1 MGLTKMKIKSLEVE
15 NIKLF
20 DKKFDRIKRIS
31 HVDLVLLNGPNGYG
45 KTTIFDAMELALT
58 GEIKRI
64 KIYNENLGVA
74 KNEKY
79 DKKILITDP
88 SKEAYVSLTLEEGG
102 SELKLLR
109 LYEKPSVSKKSKSS
123 TDNNPHKIF
132 EKFVRKLYVNGEE
145 ILEKDKQE
153 TVLESYHLNNITEFF
168 DKCCFLSQDEHLQ
181 FLKEAKKDKS
191 VSLEFLFQL
200 PEKQKK
206 EIEKLDRVISSLQN
220 SNTKNNLGYIQK
232 LEKCIG
238 ELKEKVENLQ
248 KIAKENQV
256 SENGDE
262 KENLEYESLFPQK
275 GIKWDKQMPVLSDDE
290 YVAFNSEIDDLIYF
304 AKNQQNCINYVWNKP
319 FRDIIKPFSGNED
332 IRCEDNA
339 LEYAYRYFSLVLSG
353 ESIEKKYHKQQQF
366 EQLKMIL
373 EKRDIHKINWEVV
386 SSENLL
392 NENAINWVK
401 QEIGLIGKLK
411 QTQGMVDRIITSLND
426 TRNALLQRSREA
438 MDSGTIEDKEC
449 PFCGTPYEE
458 RSILENSILAEGEKL
473 LSLSKGA
480 AQDIQNKVNEIY
492 EKYLNNMMIVI
503 QSGLQ
508 DRISETLYK
517 KCQEVKGYKGN
528 IDSIK
533 TMLQA
538 VNINLPEVY
547 EENITEISKG
557 YDVFIGNIKQHLRP
571 VVREIEEQL
580 IAKKFELIYNKYYD
594 NAESRFREIT
604 DLVLQSKKKYI
615 GRIFCDANREMI
627 LEKQNELKK
636 LEKRHDKLKEMY
648 DELCGYRKAID
659 EGIIDYK
666 KKVIQ
671 DIEPLLHVYTAKI
684 LQQKFCGKSIFI
696 LTDDKMENF
705 QLIHSAKDNHDILYN
720 MSSGQLAAVSLSFLL
735 CMNQVYAQ
743 QQSLPV
749 LLIDDPIQ
757 TIDDVNM
764 VGLVD
769 ILRFE
774 FKNTQI
780 FISTHEQKFEW
791 YLKYK
796 YEKAGK
802 KMKAYNM
809 KDILLRTNTIDL

>member
-1 MGLTKMKIKSLEVE
+1 MRIKSLEVE

-20 DKKFDRIKRIS
+20 DKKFDKIKGIS
-31 HVDLVLLNGPNGYG
+31 HADLILLNGPNGYG
-45 KTTIFDAMELALT
+45 KTTIFDALELALT

-88 SKEAYVSLTLEEGG
+88 SKEAYVTLTLEEDG
-102 SELKLLR
+102 SELKLMR
-109 LYEKPSVSKKSKSS
+109 LYEKTSASKKNKSS

-132 EKFVRKLYVNGEE
+132 DKFVLKLYVGGEE

-153 TVLESYHLNNITEFF
+153 AVLERYHLNNIAEFF

-181 FLKEAKKDKS
+181 FLKENKKDKP

-206 EIEKLDRVISSLQN
+206 ELEKLDRAISSLQN

-232 LEKCIG
+232 LEKSIG
-238 ELKEKVENLQ
+238 ELKDKIENLQ
-248 KIAKENQV
+248 NITKENQNT
-256 SENGDE
+256 ENGEE
-262 KENLEYESLFPQK
+262 KESLEYRSLFPQK
-275 GIKWDKQMPVLSDDE
+275 GIKWDKAMPMLSDDE
-290 YVAFNSEIDDLIYF
+290 YTIFNKEMDDLIYF
-304 AKNQQNCINYVWNKP
+304 AQHQQDCINFVWNRP
-319 FRDIIKPFSGNED
+319 FHDIIKPFSGNED
-332 IRCEDNA
+332 IHYEDNA
-339 LEYAYRYFSLVLSG
+339 LEYAYRYFSLAQIG
-353 ESIEKKYHKQQQF
+353 ESVEKKYQRQQQF

-373 EKRDIHKINWEVV
+373 EKRDIQKINWEVV
-386 SSENLL
+386 YSENLL
-392 NENAINWVK
+392 NEDAINLVK
-401 QEIGLIGKLK
+401 EEIELIGKLK
-411 QTQGMVDRIITSLND
+411 QTQGTVDRVITSLSD
-426 TRNALLQRSREA
+426 TRTALLQRAREA
-438 MDSGTIEDKEC
+438 MDGRIIENKEC
-449 PFCGTPYEE
+449 PFCGALYEERDILE
-458 RSILENSILAEGEKL
+458 RSILSEGEKL

-480 AQDIQNKVNEIY
+480 AQDIQSKVNEIY
-492 EKYLNNMMIVI
+492 EKYLNDLMTVI
-503 QSGLQ
+503 QLGLE
-508 DRISETLYK
+508 DCISETVYK
-517 KCQEVKGYKGN
+517 KWQEVKKYKGN

-533 TMLQA
+533 TMLQTI
-538 VNINLPEVY
+538 NINLPDVY
-547 EENITEISKG
+547 EENVTEISKG
-557 YDVFIGNIKQHLRP
+557 YSFFVGNIEQHLRP
-571 VVREIEEQL
+571 VAREIEEQL
-580 IAKKFELIYNKYYD
+580 MAKKFELVYDKYYD
-594 NAESRFREIT
+594 NAENRFREIT
-604 DLVLQSKKKYI
+604 DSVLQSKKKYI
-615 GRIFCDANREMI
+615 RRIFCDANREMI

-636 LEKRHDKLKEMY
+636 FEKRHDKLNEMY
-648 DELCGYRKAID
+648 DKLCDYRTAID
-659 EGIIDYK
+659 KGITDYK
-666 KKVIQ
+666 RKVIH

-774 FKNTQI
+774 FKDTQI

-809 KDILLRTNTIDL
+809 KDLILKTDLADRMA

>member
-145 ILEKDKQE
+145 VLEKDKQE

-206 EIEKLDRVISSLQN
+206 EIERLDRVISSLQN

-232 LEKCIG
+232 LEKGIG

-411 QTQGMVDRIITSLND
+411 QTQGTVDRIITSLND

-627 LEKQNELKK
+627 LEK
-636 LEKRHDKLKEMY
+636 
-648 DELCGYRKAID
+648 
-659 EGIIDYK
+659 
-666 KKVIQ
+666 
-671 DIEPLLHVYTAKI
+671 
-684 LQQKFCGKSIFI
+684 
-696 LTDDKMENF
+696 
-705 QLIHSAKDNHDILYN
+705 
-720 MSSGQLAAVSLSFLL
+720 
-735 CMNQVYAQ
+735 
-743 QQSLPV
+743 
-749 LLIDDPIQ
+749 
-757 TIDDVNM
+757 
-764 VGLVD
+764 
-769 ILRFE
+769 
-774 FKNTQI
+774 
-780 FISTHEQKFEW
+780 
-791 YLKYK
+791 
-796 YEKAGK
+796 
-802 KMKAYNM
+802 
-809 KDILLRTNTIDL
+809 

>member
-1 MGLTKMKIKSLEVE
+1 MKIKSLEVE

-20 DKKFDRIKRIS
+20 DKKFDKIKGIS
-31 HVDLVLLNGPNGYG
+31 HADLILLNGPNGYG
-45 KTTIFDAMELALT
+45 KTTIFDALELALT

-88 SKEAYVSLTLEEGG
+88 SKEAYVTLTLEEDG
-102 SELKLLR
+102 SELKLMR
-109 LYEKPSVSKKSKSS
+109 FYEKPLASKKSKSS

-145 ILEKDKQE
+145 ILENEKQE
-153 TVLESYHLNNITEFF
+153 AVLERYHLNNITEFF

-200 PEKQKK
+200 PEKRKK
-206 EIEKLDRVISSLQN
+206 ELDRLDKIIFSLQN
-220 SNTKNNLGYIQK
+220 SNTKNNLGYIQR
-232 LEKCIG
+232 LEKSIE
-238 ELKEKVENLQ
+238 ELKNKIENLQ
-248 KIAKENQV
+248 NITKENQAG
-256 SENGDE
+256 ENVE
-262 KENLEYESLFPQK
+262 EREVLEYQSLFPQK
-275 GIKWDKQMPVLSDDE
+275 GIKWDKQVPVLSDDE
-290 YVAFNSEIDDLIYF
+290 YVASNREIDDLIYF
-304 AKNQQNCINYVWNKP
+304 AQHQQDCINYMWNKP
-319 FRDIIKPFSGNED
+319 FRNIIKPFSGNED
-332 IRCEDNA
+332 ICYEDNS
-339 LEYAYRYFSLVLSG
+339 LEYAYRYFSLTLDG
-353 ESIEKKYHKQQQF
+353 ESIDKKYHRQQQF
-366 EQLKMIL
+366 EQLKANL
-373 EKRDIHKINWEVV
+373 EKREIQKINWEVV

-392 NENAINWVK
+392 SEDAIRLAK
-401 QEIGLIGKLK
+401 EEIEIIEKLK
-411 QTQGMVDRIITSLND
+411 LAQGTVDRVITSLNE
-426 TRNALLQRSREA
+426 TRTALLQQAREA
-438 MDSGTIEDKEC
+438 MNVGTIEDKEC
-449 PFCGTPYEE
+449 PLCGASYKEKN
-458 RSILENSILAEGEKL
+458 ILETSILAEGKKL
-473 LSLSKGA
+473 LSLSEGA
-480 AQDIQNKVNEIY
+480 AQDIQNKINAIY
-492 EKYLNNMMIVI
+492 EKYLNNMMTVI
-503 QSGLQ
+503 QLDLQ
-508 DRISETLYK
+508 DCISETVYK
-517 KCQEVKGYKGN
+517 KYQEVKSYRGN

-533 TMLQA
+533 ALLQKI
-538 VNINLPEVY
+538 NINLSETY
-547 EENITEISKG
+547 QEDITEIAKG
-557 YDVFIGNIKQHLRP
+557 YGILVGNIEQHLRP
-571 VVREIEEQL
+571 IDREIEEQL
-580 IAKKFELIYNKYYD
+580 ITKRFDLNYNKYYD
-594 NAESRFREIT
+594 NAENMFREKT
-604 DLVLQSKKKYI
+604 DLVLQTKKKYI
-615 GRIFCDANREMI
+615 RKVFCDTNRGMI
-627 LEKQNELKK
+627 LEKENEMQK
-636 LEKRHDKLKEMY
+636 LERRCDKLKEIY
-648 DELCGYRKAID
+648 DELCDYRKAID
-659 EGIIDYK
+659 KGITDYK
-666 KKVIQ
+666 KKVIH

-743 QQSLPV
+743 QQFLPV

-774 FKNTQI
+774 FKDTQI

-809 KDILLRTNTIDL
+809 KDLILKTDLAESIA